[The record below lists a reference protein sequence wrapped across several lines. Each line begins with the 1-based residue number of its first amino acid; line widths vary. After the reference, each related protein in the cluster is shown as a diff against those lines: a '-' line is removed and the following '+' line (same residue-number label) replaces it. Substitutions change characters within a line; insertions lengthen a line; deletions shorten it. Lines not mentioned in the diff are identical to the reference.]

1 MKRILAIVGRDITSG
16 KRDFIYAYIMIIPFI
31 MALVLKAIIPGVDTT
46 TVNIAVL
53 DTLEPQLIEYLD
65 EFAKVKEFETIQDI
79 RVRVSKTDDYLG
91 LVKKDDKYNIISQN
105 NESEGS
111 YDFLELIVN
120 SYQKD
125 LYIFPIDIK
134 ITDSGWK
141 LHPLKQQG
149 ANFLIIFTTV
159 FGGMLILLSL
169 VEEKM
174 SNTLSAINVSP
185 TSKFEFIIGKS
196 ILGLTIPIVG
206 IIGILLIVGFEDINY
221 LMVIVVSISVS
232 FISMIIGF
240 VIGIMNDEPISAI
253 ASMKMIF
260 IPVMGS
266 VFGAMYLSEKFIP
279 LLYWSP
285 FYWAYEAMNSIILN
299 EATWP
304 MIFKDCLIITF
315 ITALVFMLLRNRIKR
330 GLN

>member
-16 KRDFIYAYIMIIPFI
+16 KRDFIYAYIMIMPFV
-31 MALVLKAIIPGVDTT
+31 MALILKAIIPGVDTT
-46 TVNIAVL
+46 TINVAVL

-91 LVKKDDKYNIISQN
+91 LVKKNDKYNIISQN

-111 YDFLELIVN
+111 YDFLELIIN

-206 IIGILLIVGFEDINY
+206 IIGILLIVGFEGINY
-221 LMVIVVSISVS
+221 LMVIVVSISLS

-304 MIFKDCLIITF
+304 MIFKDCIIITF
-315 ITALVFMLLRNRIKR
+315 ITVLVFIMLKNRIKR

>member
-221 LMVIVVSISVS
+221 LMVIVVSISIS